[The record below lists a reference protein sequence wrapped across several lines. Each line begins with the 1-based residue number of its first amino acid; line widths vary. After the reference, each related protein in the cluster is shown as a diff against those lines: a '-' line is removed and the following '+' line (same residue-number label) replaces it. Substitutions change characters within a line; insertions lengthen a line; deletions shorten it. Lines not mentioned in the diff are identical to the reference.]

1 MVKTRHVVTAA
12 ASAACLIAAL
22 MLGTAPASATYPGL
36 NGRLAFGMA
45 LGANVEI
52 FSVLPNGHDLSQLT
66 DLPGFNAC
74 ANYSPDG
81 RSIAWCAGTAPGKS
95 EIWAMKAN
103 GKAQH
108 QVTHLD
114 GFMTFPSYS
123 PEGTRIA

>member
-66 DLPGFNAC
+66 DRPGFNAC
-74 ANYSPDG
+74 ANYSSNG
-81 RSIAWCAGTAPGKS
+81 RSISWCGAGGPGVS

-103 GKAQH
+103 GKHQH
-108 QVTHLD
+108 QVTHTG
-114 GFMTFPSYS
+114 GFLTSAPACPRFGS
-123 PEGTRIA
+123 